1 MNNKI
6 KASELFSN
14 LVATSQVAYESEEE
28 KLHISVARDF
38 AEMENATVEEMQIKM
53 SVEFV
58 EYIKFSTIKALIL
71 TLIDFGL
78 IEKDIDL
85 MNEEKAK
92 ELISIGLA
100 MARKKAE

>member
-28 KLHISVARDF
+28 NLYISVARDF
-38 AEMENATVEEMQIKM
+38 AEMKNSTVEEMQIKM

-85 MNEEKAK
+85 MNEEKVK
-92 ELISIGLA
+92 ELISIGLE
-100 MARKKAE
+100 MARKKTK

>member
-14 LVATSQVAYESEEE
+14 LVATSQVAYASEDE
-28 KLHISVARDF
+28 KLHTIVARDF

-53 SVEFV
+53 STDFV
-58 EYIKFSTIKALIL
+58 EYIRFSTIKSIVL

-85 MNEEKAK
+85 INEEKVK
-92 ELISIGLA
+92 ELISIELE

>member
-28 KLHISVARDF
+28 NLYISVARDF

-85 MNEEKAK
+85 MNEEKVK
-92 ELISIGLA
+92 ELISIGLE
-100 MARKKAE
+100 MARKKTK